1 MSLSGLAQAVS
12 PKWSRP
18 VNLRGRLGVALHSP
32 ALRVRLAIALSAAG
46 MAIALVPAP
55 AAAQSSE
62 GCRATGSRTVVATNQ
77 GRIFTIRDRLAGRPV
92 TFYFGCLYRVNRAF
106 ALGRDFQ
113 GRTFTDT
120 LRHARLAGPYAGY
133 AVTSTVEQPCGS
145 AAEVRVKDLRTG
157 RMEQRAPGAA
167 QSGPERITDLE
178 LKPNSSV
185 AWIATTCVPAGPG
198 RDEVRAIDGDGRRT
212 LDTGVDGAADDVQGA
227 SLALSGS
234 TLYWT
239 KGGAAVTARLR

>member
-1 MSLSGLAQAVS
+1 M
-12 PKWSRP
+12 
-18 VNLRGRLGVALHSP
+18 NLRGRLDAALHS
-32 ALRVRLAIALSAAG
+32 AAVRARLATALSATAV
-46 MAIALVPAP
+46 AVALVPAN

-62 GCRATGSRTVVATNQ
+62 GCRAAGSRTVIATNQ
-77 GRIFTIRDRLAGRPV
+77 GRIFTVRDRLRGRPV

-106 ALGRDFQ
+106 ALGRDFR
-113 GRTFTDT
+113 GRNFVDT

-133 AVTSTVEQPCGS
+133 AVTSTVDRPCGS

-157 RMEQRAPGAA
+157 RMERTAAGAA
-167 QSGPERITDLE
+167 QPGPERITDLE

-198 RDEVRAIDGDGRRT
+198 RDEVNAVDGDGRRT
-212 LDTGVDGAADDVQGA
+212 LDSGLDGAADDVQGA

-239 KGGAAVTARLR
+239 KGGAAVTGRLR